1 MSAYQGDFVLGFIC
15 YPFVSEREL
24 DYNEATKR
32 VMGDVEQSGSILV
45 VDDDPD
51 IRETVSYF
59 LTSRGYTVA
68 EAEDGPSCRAQV
80 ASQNFDLAILDLGL
94 PGEDGISLCRHLR
107 ETTNMGLIILTGSGD
122 EVDRVVGLEVGA
134 DDYVSKPFQPR
145 ELLARVRSVLR
156 RVTQAVPEQG
166 GSALEEFARRAR
178 NGSTSERVLLSVLF
192 TDIVDS
198 TRLAT
203 ELGDKA
209 WAELLAEHHA
219 IVRKSIA
226 ASGGLEVKTLGDG
239 FLAAFEGPGRA
250 LKSARA
256 IVKGVERLEI
266 QVRAGMHTG
275 ECELR
280 DDDLAGIAVHLAARI
295 SGLAG
300 PGEILVTSTVR
311 DLVLGSDFAFKD
323 RGETE
328 LRGVPGPWRVFAVE
342 APGS

>member
-1 MSAYQGDFVLGFIC
+1 M
-15 YPFVSEREL
+15 
-24 DYNEATKR
+24 
-32 VMGDVEQSGSILV
+32 EQSGSILV

-59 LTSRGYTVA
+59 LTSRGYTVS
-68 EAEDGPSCRAQV
+68 EAEDGQSCRAQV
-80 ASQNFDLAILDLGL
+80 AAHDFDLAILDLGL

-156 RVTQAVPEQG
+156 RVTPAREQG
-166 GSALEEFARRAR
+166 GGGLEEFARRA
-178 NGSTSERVLLSVLF
+178 GKGAPSERVLLSVLF

-219 IVRKSIA
+219 IVRKAIA

-239 FLAAFEGPGRA
+239 FLTAFEGPGRA
-250 LKSARA
+250 LRSARA
-256 IVKGVERLEI
+256 IVEQVERLEI

-295 SGLAG
+295 AGLAG

-311 DLVLGSDFAFKD
+311 DLVMGSDFAFKD

-328 LRGVPGPWRVFAVE
+328 LKGVPGPWRVFAVE
-342 APGS
+342 AQGA

>member
-1 MSAYQGDFVLGFIC
+1 M
-15 YPFVSEREL
+15 
-24 DYNEATKR
+24 
-32 VMGDVEQSGSILV
+32 EQSGSILV

-59 LTSRGYTVA
+59 LQSRGYSVQ
-68 EAEDGPSCRAQV
+68 EAHDGQSCRALV
-80 ASQNFDLAILDLGL
+80 AENTFDLAILDLRL
-94 PGEDGISLCRHLR
+94 PGEDGISICRHLR

-122 EVDRVVGLEVGA
+122 EIDRVVGLEVGA

-156 RVTQAVPEQG
+156 RVAPVSADGNGEVGAQVG
-166 GSALEEFARRAR
+166 GRLVEFARQATQ
-178 NGSTSERVLLSVLF
+178 GGPSERVLLSVLF

-203 ELGDKA
+203 QMGDKA

-219 IVRKSIA
+219 IVRSSIA
-226 ASGGLEVKTLGDG
+226 ASNGLEVKTLGDG

-250 LKSARA
+250 LRSART
-256 IVKGVERLEI
+256 IVEQVERLDI

-275 ECELR
+275 ECEIR

-295 SGLAG
+295 AGLAG

-311 DLVLGSDFAFKD
+311 DLVLGSDFTFQN

-328 LRGVPGPWRVFAVE
+328 LKGLPGPWQVFAVE
-342 APGS
+342 AQG

>member
-1 MSAYQGDFVLGFIC
+1 M
-15 YPFVSEREL
+15 
-24 DYNEATKR
+24 
-32 VMGDVEQSGSILV
+32 EQAGSILV

-51 IRETVSYF
+51 IRETISYF
-59 LTSRGYTVA
+59 LQSSGYEVH

-80 ASQNFDLAILDLGL
+80 AAGRFDLAILDLKL

-107 ETTNMGLIILTGSGD
+107 ETTQMGVIILTGSGD
-122 EVDRVVGLEVGA
+122 EIDRVVGLEVGA

-156 RVTQAVPEQG
+156 RVAPSGEGGGAEPFAEARQA
-166 GSALEEFARRAR
+166 GSLQELAARAAQDQAA
-178 NGSTSERVLLSVLF
+178 ERVLLSVLF

-203 ELGDKA
+203 EMGDKA
-209 WAELLAEHHA
+209 WAELLAAHHEV
-219 IVRKSIA
+219 VRDAIA
-226 ASGGLEVKTLGDG
+226 AGGGLEVKTLGDG

-250 LKSARA
+250 LSSARA
-256 IVKGVERLEI
+256 IIDGVKDLDI

-275 ECELR
+275 ECEIR

-295 SGLAG
+295 AGLAG
-300 PGEILVTSTVR
+300 ADEILVTSTVR
-311 DLVLGSDFAFKD
+311 DLVLGSDFSFQD

-328 LRGVPGPWRVFAVE
+328 LKGLPGPWQVFAVE
-342 APGS
+342 GP

>member
-1 MSAYQGDFVLGFIC
+1 M
-15 YPFVSEREL
+15 
-24 DYNEATKR
+24 
-32 VMGDVEQSGSILV
+32 EQSGSILV

-59 LTSRGYTVA
+59 LTSRGYTVT

-107 ETTNMGLIILTGSGD
+107 ATTNMGLIILTGSGD

-156 RVTQAVPEQG
+156 RVTPAPAPEQA
-166 GSALEEFARRAR
+166 GSALEEFARRAG
-178 NGSTSERVLLSVLF
+178 NGAASERVLLSVLF

-203 ELGDKA
+203 KLGDKA

-219 IVRKSIA
+219 IVRKAIA
-226 ASGGLEVKTLGDG
+226 ASGGLEVKALGDG
-239 FLAAFEGPGRA
+239 FLTAFEGPGRA
-250 LKSARA
+250 LRSARA
-256 IVKGVERLEI
+256 IVEQVKRLDI

-295 SGLAG
+295 ADLAG

-328 LRGVPGPWRVFAVE
+328 LKGVPGPWRVYAVE
-342 APGS
+342 AQGA